1 MTGLTDK
8 QAAGVLTML
17 DMAPDR
23 TVGALAQALAADLR
37 ASGAMAEI
45 RDLVRAE
52 LEQRRVRAAVFHPI
66 ARLCAAEQIGRA
78 HV

>member
-37 ASGAMAEI
+37 ASGAMA
-45 RDLVRAE
+45 
-52 LEQRRVRAAVFHPI
+52 
-66 ARLCAAEQIGRA
+66 
-78 HV
+78 